1 VLLET
6 VVTVCRDPRVD
17 LFVAEAPGPPDR
29 TLLVIHGG
37 PDWDHTYLRE
47 PLQQLAGRH
56 RVLWTD
62 LRGCGRSTT
71 GLADQDYNPDA
82 AVSDLLALLD
92 HYAPAETIDVLG
104 FSYGGCIAQRL
115 AIAAPQRLR
124 RLVLASTTLLPVPE
138 DSYDAWPERQQL
150 AKTASAVWD
159 TSVATGAELTREAAQ
174 VAAPL
179 SVWRREVRAE
189 WDDRLAAIRFSA
201 EWLKP
206 LRAGTLQPAFPEN
219 SPAHLAALDIPILLL
234 HGRQDMTFPA
244 ALAQKAGRLIP
255 RAQCVVLDDAG
266 HMAHVDQPTHW
277 LAVVRDFL

>member
-1 VLLET
+1 MLEN
-6 VVTVCRDPRVD
+6 VVTVCHDPRVD
-17 LFVAEAPGPPDR
+17 LFVAEAPGPSGR

-71 GLADQDYNPDA
+71 GLADDDYNPDA
-82 AVSDLLALLD
+82 VVSDLLALLD
-92 HYAPAETIDVLG
+92 QYAPAETVDVLG

-124 RLVLASTTLLPVPE
+124 RLVLASTTVLPVPE

-150 AKTASAVWD
+150 AETASAVWD
-159 TSVATGAELTREAAQ
+159 TSPATGAELTREAAQ
-174 VAAPL
+174 AAAPL

-189 WDDRLAAIRFSA
+189 WEDRLAAIRFSA
-201 EWLKP
+201 EWLRP
-206 LRAGTLQPAFPEN
+206 FRAGTLRPALPED
-219 SPAHLAALDIPILLL
+219 SAVRLAELDMPILLL

-244 ALAQKAGRLIP
+244 ALAQEAGRQIP
-255 RAQCVVLDDAG
+255 RAQCVLLDDAG
-266 HMAHVDQPTHW
+266 HMAHVDQPTRW
-277 LAVVRDFL
+277 LAAVRDFL